1 MFLVIVFMKKKKKNQ
16 CHQTLDE
23 FSEWDNSASREWHLP
38 FDSRS
43 VFLCCTQ
50 YERSIHF
57 PIIVNIITP
66 LDGAQCSS
74 WPETFKVSST
84 ELFTFLKAR
93 FPKDWLSNEKDL
105 GDEIKTQKGLS
116 FIAFGPERKKKDCN
130 ILGDKTLVGRLI
142 DNNGLK
148 THADCS

>member
-116 FIAFGPERKKKDCN
+116 FIAFGPERKKMIVIFWATKH
-130 ILGDKTLVGRLI
+130 LWE
-142 DNNGLK
+142 GL
-148 THADCS
+148 